1 MKKLLIAS
9 AIVAF
14 TAIGSPAL
22 AQTAQPKSSTN
33 TTQPNTNTCAGNVC
47 PGTTSW
53 TVGGQSVFG
62 GAGGSVFEG
71 ATGSNTI
78 TKKGSGGIDIAMK
91 ATGCA
96 TIDCTNGAS
105 SFTFNGFAREHVTV
119 DTTAAGGVSGTPV
132 MAQNQGVAIGA
143 LNVTIQ
149 RLQGSPAPT
158 TAK

>member
-1 MKKLLIAS
+1 MKKLMIVS
-9 AIVAF
+9 ALMLA
-14 TAIGSPAL
+14 TLGAPAL
-22 AQTAQPKSSTN
+22 AQTAQPTN
-33 TTQPNTNTCAGNVC
+33 TAQPTTSTPCAGNVC

-78 TKKGSGGIDIAMK
+78 TKKGSGGIDIVMK

-105 SFTFNGFAREHVTV
+105 SFTFQGFAREHVTV